1 MAAMIF
7 RACAL
12 FLLVGM
18 SYAAPGNY
26 SGEVESEGGG
36 GLYWLNFIWIAAVAA
51 YFYFRDK

>member
-1 MAAMIF
+1 MIF